1 MAGQKKIWIESY
13 DYFKAGNR
21 FAGSAG
27 ALGFKI
33 FPEKDPPLLRVAIW
47 EGPNCCEKSEIKEQR
62 EFESSAQGLQQAVDW
77 INAEAAACWERQED

>member
-33 FPEKDPPLLRVAIW
+33 FPDKEPPQLRVLIW
-47 EGPNCCEKSEIKEQR
+47 EGPNCC
-62 EFESSAQGLQQAVDW
+62 G
-77 INAEAAACWERQED
+77 AAAGGGLDQCGGGRLLGAAGGVTFGKASEEQKGAVS

>member
-33 FPEKDPPLLRVAIW
+33 FPDKEPPQLRVLIW

-62 EFESSAQGLQQAVDW
+62 EFESSPEGLQQAVDW
-77 INAEAAACWERQED
+77 IIAEAAACWERQEE